1 LEFSAELFIET
12 LALTGAVII
21 ISALLSGLIDRTG
34 IPPVAVFLAIG
45 ASLGVFGM
53 NIIEISLDSPIL
65 RIVATLSLAL
75 VLFTDALTL
84 DIGEVRR
91 QSWLALLVLGPGT
104 LLSAALIGLAAWW
117 LLDLSPPQAAIL
129 GAALAST
136 DAVLLRGLLRR
147 RDIPGAV
154 RQALR
159 LEGGLNDVVLLPI
172 VLVAML
178 FLDPAGQPDRSSFG
192 NLGIDLFLL
201 GPGAGIAVGLIA
213 VATLDMVRRRVGM
226 RRDYESLYS
235 LGVAFS
241 AFAAAEAL
249 GGSGFLAAFAAG
261 MIISAL
267 DVELCDCFFE
277 YGEATAE
284 MFMLFTFVLFGSSLI
299 WSGFSVINSMTLLFA
314 AVVLFGRLPIFLISL
329 AGSSLHWRERL
340 MVAWFGPRGLSSL
353 LVVLLPI
360 FAGLPGS
367 TELFAICSLVVLL
380 SVVSH
385 GGSPLLFDLLPRP
398 PARRTAEAASAAQ
411 EGGAPVIIP
420 LLEAAD
426 HATPGNNQEQAVQKR
441 CSSPYHDGVDTIP
454 AEETADRLDGEPNVE
469 PEPADSDR
477 ISIQELRQLLENGQP
492 VLLLDVRSERSFAR
506 SDRQA
511 QGAIR
516 FFPDHIA
523 ERAAELDLPRN
534 AWLIA
539 YCA

>member
-1 LEFSAELFIET
+1 
-12 LALTGAVII
+12 
-21 ISALLSGLIDRTG
+21 
-34 IPPVAVFLAIG
+34 
-45 ASLGVFGM
+45 
-53 NIIEISLDSPIL
+53 
-65 RIVATLSLAL
+65 
-75 VLFTDALTL
+75 LFTDALTL

-154 RQALR
+154 RQASR

-241 AFAAAEAL
+241 AFAAAEAM

-261 MIISAL
+261 MIISAI

-284 MFMLFTFVLFGSSLI
+284 MFMLLTFVLFGSSLI
-299 WSGFSVINSMTLLFA
+299 WSGFSVINGMTLLFA
-314 AVVLFGRLPIFLISL
+314 AIVLLGRLPIFLISL
-329 AGSSLHWRERL
+329 AGSSLNWRERL
-340 MVAWFGPRGLSSL
+340 MIAWFGPRGLSSL

-367 TELFAICSLVVLL
+367 VELFAICSLVVLL
-380 SVVSH
+380 SVVIH
-385 GGSPLLFDLLPRP
+385 GGAPLLFDLLPRP
-398 PARRTAEAASAAQ
+398 PARRDTKAASADQ

-420 LLEAAD
+420 LLEAAGQ
-426 HATPGNNQEQAVQKR
+426 ATPGNDQEQAVQKR
-441 CSSPYHDGVDTIP
+441 CSSPYHDDVDTIS

-469 PEPADSDR
+469 PEPVDSDR